1 MNDIQKKIHEAHRMI
16 SSIPVMGESVD
27 IMAGARI
34 TLKDAFEMAGD
45 KSALWEAHK
54 QADKLEK
61 EKKDG

>member
-1 MNDIQKKIHEAHRMI
+1 
-16 SSIPVMGESVD
+16 MGESVD